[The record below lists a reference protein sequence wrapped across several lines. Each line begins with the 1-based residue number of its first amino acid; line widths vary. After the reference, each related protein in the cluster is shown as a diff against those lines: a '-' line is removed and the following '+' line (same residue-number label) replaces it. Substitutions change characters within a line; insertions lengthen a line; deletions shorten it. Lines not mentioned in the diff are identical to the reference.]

1 VIVIFFKIN
10 SKSIKQPT
18 EITLSFESLDKFERT
33 MDGTMVVDLVGKK
46 EKVEVRW
53 NYLPDADMKLLATEI
68 RSGSFLTI
76 DYASA
81 EQQTIKTIP
90 VRATDFRY
98 MPYYDWAKKRIM
110 WQSVSVAFSER

>member
-1 VIVIFFKIN
+1 MVFFKIN

-46 EKVEVRW
+46 EKVDVRW
-53 NYLPDADMKLLATEI
+53 DYLPDSDMKLLASEI
-68 RSGSFLTI
+68 RSGSFVSV

-81 EQQTIKTIP
+81 EQQTIKTIIA
-90 VRATDFRY
+90 RATDLKY
-98 MPYYDWAKKRIM
+98 MPYYEWSKKRII
-110 WQSVSVAFSER
+110 WQNVLVSFSER

>member
-1 VIVIFFKIN
+1 MVFFKIN
-10 SKSIKQPT
+10 SKSIKQPN

-53 NYLPDADMKLLATEI
+53 NYLPDADMKLLASEI
-68 RSGSFLTI
+68 KSGSFVSI

-81 EQQTIKTIP
+81 EQQTIKTII
-90 VRATDFRY
+90 VRATDLQY
-98 MPYYDWAKKRIM
+98 MPFYEWAKKRIV
-110 WQSVSVAFSER
+110 WQSVVVSFSER